1 MSSGDPRPDDVRA
14 QLDRVLS
21 SPDFAQSDR
30 LQKFLRFVVDEQL
43 AGRADALKEY
53 TIALEVF
60 ERDESFDPQTS
71 SIVRVEASR
80 LRSKLE
86 KYNATTGRGDAIRI
100 NLPQGSYVPTFQSAA
115 QAVEP
120 DATRVD
126 TPSQGRAARWGS
138 QNVVALLAV
147 VVVVLG
153 VAALLVFD
161 VIPLTPGIDQPQ
173 EASEPG
179 QTYSIAVLP
188 LRNLSGDADQD
199 YFSDGLTDALIARIA
214 KNPSM
219 RVISLTSVMGYKN
232 VNRPIADIA
241 DELNVS
247 HVIEGSVLRIGDK
260 VRITAQLI
268 EARTDRHLWAETYER
283 NGTDVLAIQNDVV
296 RRIAM
301 SLLGQ
306 VASTTSADSA
316 HIGRVDVA
324 AHELYLRGLYFRR
337 KMTEEGF
344 KKGIA
349 YFKEAPDYAEAY
361 AGVASYYCLR
371 TVRGGVRRMRCW
383 RPWPSYY

>member
-1 MSSGDPRPDDVRA
+1 M
-14 QLDRVLS
+14 
-21 SPDFAQSDR
+21 
-30 LQKFLRFVVDEQL
+30 RFVVDEQL

-71 SIVRVEASR
+71 SIVRIEASR

-173 EASEPG
+173 EASEPE

-344 KKGIA
+344 KK
-349 YFKEAPDYAEAY
+349 
-361 AGVASYYCLR
+361 ASLIS
-371 TVRGGVRRMRCW
+371 RRR
-383 RPWPSYY
+383 

>member
-14 QLDRVLS
+14 QLDKVLS

-71 SIVRVEASR
+71 SIVRIEASR

-344 KKGIA
+344 KK
-349 YFKEAPDYAEAY
+349 
-361 AGVASYYCLR
+361 ASLIS
-371 TVRGGVRRMRCW
+371 RRR
-383 RPWPSYY
+383 